1 MMLVLPLQLL
11 MLEIILYL
19 KIILELLLGIKLVQ
33 LINRLSIILLP
44 RVG

>member
-1 MMLVLPLQLL
+1 MMLVLPLQLV

>member
-1 MMLVLPLQLL
+1 MMLVLHLQLL

>member
-1 MMLVLPLQLL
+1 MMLVLPLQLV

-33 LINRLSIILLP
+33 LINHISIILLP